1 MPRSVSNG
9 GTGTD
14 ETRFGETEPLR
25 PEAPRLDVGAVIDGK
40 YRLERVIGEGGM
52 GSVWRAHH
60 LQLDLPVAIK
70 LLRAGPDPA
79 MSSARLKIEA
89 RAAARLSHPA
99 IVRVFDVDTTESNHP
114 FIVME
119 LLDGESLSDMLERA
133 PLSGVAAAQLLLP
146 IAEALVLAHS
156 KGIAHRDLKPHN
168 IFLCRDGERLQPK
181 LLDFGIAKLTGPTV
195 PSGSLTDTG
204 VLLGSPDY
212 MSPEQARGRSDIDYR
227 ADIWQF
233 CVVLYESIT
242 SETPF
247 RGDNYNALM
256 RAIVEDQPEPL
267 PLGEHADA
275 RLAELIDWGLQK
287 DRENRPESVQL
298 LAQGLAQWLLD
309 RGVLED
315 ACGNSVTT
323 KWLARGTL
331 PPDAPSTPTL
341 TRSDTLVSA
350 RSGSEPVGATPPAPA
365 PSTSPRGLGAAWRR
379 LALAAGALL
388 LLSVGL
394 MWLRS
399 GRAAPELSDEPDTHA
414 EAAALPVRVVEVE
427 PPRAPEIASAV
438 AAPASGEPELVAP
451 IASSAAAATLPAPSS
466 KMRAVNAREDARKP
480 APSATPDPGFP
491 DGSGDLLQAY

>member
-1 MPRSVSNG
+1 VS
-9 GTGTD
+9 
-14 ETRFGETEPLR
+14 
-25 PEAPRLDVGAVIDGK
+25 RLDVGAVIDGK

-70 LLRAGPDPA
+70 LLRAGPDDA

-99 IVRVFDVDTTESNHP
+99 IVRVFDVDATESNHP

-119 LLDGESLSDMLERA
+119 LLDGESLSDMLDRA
-133 PLSGVAAAQLLLP
+133 PLSGVAAVQLLLP

-181 LLDFGIAKLTGPTV
+181 LLDFGIAKLTGPAL
-195 PSGSLTDTG
+195 PAGSLTDTG

-242 SETPF
+242 TQTPF

-256 RAIVEDQPEPL
+256 RAIVEDEPEPL
-267 PLGEHADA
+267 PRSEHADA

-315 ACGNSVTT
+315 ACGSSVAT
-323 KWLARGTL
+323 KWLARGTP
-331 PPDAPSTPTL
+331 PPDAPRPPL
-341 TRSDTLVSA
+341 VTRPDTLP
-350 RSGSEPVGATPPAPA
+350 SGPPSPAP
-365 PSTSPRGLGAAWRR
+365 PRWLEAARR
-379 LALAAGALL
+379 HRASLATVVVLLFGVALL
-388 LLSVGL
+388 
-394 MWLRS
+394 WLRS
-399 GRAAPELSDEPDTHA
+399 GSAPGRPSDDTEAQA
-414 EAAALPVRVVEVE
+414 EAATAAVRVVEVQS
-427 PPRAPEIASAV
+427 PRAPGIASAV
-438 AAPASGEPELVAP
+438 ATPASVEAELVAP
-451 IASSAAAATLPAPSS
+451 LASSAAAGNLPGPSS
-466 KMRAVNAREDARKP
+466 KMRASAPDDARRP
-480 APSATPDPGFP
+480 APSAKPAHDVA